1 MNRSIKKMGYFLG
14 LATLGFF
21 TLNCPKSSSGNSGAA
36 LLALLGG
43 SQPGVYISGTL
54 VDNTGAP
61 LVGATVEILGRG
73 ESSTVV
79 LPPNWVGNSS
89 GSATRTANKYFM
101 TSVSN
106 SIPNNAIPAGFLYNN
121 SNGSA
126 ATAGNGSACD
136 SFDGTAKVNNS
147 PTDAASDGI
156 PDCPATYIAK
166 ASTVFAN
173 SGNTAGVNFVKAQ
186 CGQATI
192 DQINGWTES
201 TGTQP
206 GRFLDGTNS
215 VTGPHIDDGSTG
227 GDGYKLGPIPVAY
240 DKGIVRIY
248 CDVSTLEAGA
258 IGAGINTSVQ
268 ADGTAI
274 ATFVTGAGGAF
285 SGKFNVSSVGNT
297 YNVRVTPS
305 GGGSPLKTR
314 RLKIAKN
321 GVATLLSPVS
331 EKLGNAPLELRSGK
345 DITDQESSWNS
356 IYSSGNNTDDRGHY
370 DFSFGSVTINMIYP
384 KNGTQISGTLSS
396 NLHLTKAGSPYVLSG
411 TVIVPSGITLTIDAG
426 VVVYGAVAPA
436 GALLIKPGGKISAN
450 GTAAE
455 PILFTSSKDA
465 GSRAPADWQGIIIQ
479 GNAVQTF
486 GGYGQTAIGEGDT
499 GSFGGNNNADNSGNL
514 TYVVVQFAG
523 APFSPGNERNC
534 VSLMGVGSGTTL
546 DYVQCHRGFD
556 DGFEQ
561 WGGAFTA
568 KHMIST
574 GNRDDQFDFADGFI
588 GKYQYGISHLYRA
601 AIAVNDDTSRCI
613 EGDGNSALACS
624 GSARTGGTCS
634 DPFFANI
641 TCVGPG
647 ASAPNAGG
655 AIFVRRASGASGDQQ
670 GDYSHFIVDNHI
682 GKPALDCQSDSAPS
696 DARVSYVSIKNMG
709 SNAATNTF
717 KGACNSGTV
726 DIGVVGVGITTIAED
741 ATVNYAPASS
751 ATTTGSTALK
761 TANTN
766 FNVSFFDNTTFYG
779 AIQDAA
785 SDWTTGWAE
794 YPAN

>member
-54 VDNTGAP
+54 VDGTGAP
-61 LVGATVEILGRG
+61 LVGATVQILGRG
-73 ESSTVV
+73 ESSVTV
-79 LPPNWVGNSS
+79 LPHNWVKNNP
-89 GSATRTANKYFM
+89 ATQYYF
-101 TSVSN
+101 TGSN
-106 SIPNNAIPAGFLYNN
+106 SFPTDKTPSGFLYNN
-121 SNGSA
+121 SSGNA
-126 ATAGNGSACD
+126 ATAGDGSTCD
-136 SFDGTAKVNNS
+136 GGFDATTKVNTTTN
-147 PTDAASDGI
+147 
-156 PDCPATYIAK
+156 CPGTYIAK
-166 ASTVFAN
+166 ASTVFAATPGTN
-173 SGNTAGVNFVKAQ
+173 PAADFVLAQ
-186 CGQATI
+186 CGSSTVA
-192 DQINGWTES
+192 QINGWSITPATS
-201 TGTQP
+201 GFVGQY
-206 GRFLDGTNS
+206 F
-215 VTGPHIDDGSTG
+215 DGSSSITASS
-227 GDGYKLGPIPVAY
+227 YPLAY
-240 DKGIVRIY
+240 SKNAVRIY

-258 IGAGINTSVQ
+258 IGAGINTTVQ
-268 ADGTAI
+268 ADGTPI
-274 ATFVTGAGGAF
+274 TTFVTGANGSFHA
-285 SGKFNVSSVGNT
+285 KFDVSSVGNT
-297 YNVRVTPS
+297 YKVIVTPS
-305 GGGSPLKTR
+305 GGSPLKAR
-314 RLKIAKN
+314 RLRIAKN
-321 GVATLLSPVS
+321 GVASLLSPVS
-331 EKLGNAPLELRSGK
+331 EKLGNAPLELSTGK
-345 DITDQESSWNS
+345 DVTSSESSWAS
-356 IYSSGNNTDDRGHY
+356 LYSGGNIIQAGGSY
-370 DFSFGSVTINMIYP
+370 DFSFSSVAIDMIYP
-384 KNGTQISGTLSS
+384 KNGTQISGTLSGD
-396 NLHLTKAGSPYVLSG
+396 LHLTKGGSPYVLSG
-411 TVIVPSGITLTIDAG
+411 TVIVPNGITLTIDAG

-436 GALLIKPGGKISAN
+436 GALLIKPGGKIHAN

-534 VSLMGVGSGTTL
+534 VSLMGVGSGTSL

-588 GKYQYGISHLYRA
+588 GKYQYAISHLYKT

-613 EGDGNSALACS
+613 EGDGNSSFSCS
-624 GSARTGGTCS
+624 GTARPATNGTCS
-634 DPFFANI
+634 DPFFANV

-647 ASAPNAGG
+647 ASAANAGG
-655 AIFVRRASGASGDQQ
+655 AIFVRRASGASGDKL
-670 GDYSHFIVDNHI
+670 GDYSHFIVDNHV
-682 GKPALDCQSDSAPS
+682 GKNALDCQSDSAPA
-696 DARVSYVSIKNMG
+696 DARVSYVSIKN
-709 SNAATNTF
+709 SAV
-717 KGACNSGTV
+717 GACASGTV
-726 DIGVVGVGITTIAED
+726 DIGVASVGITTIAED
-741 ATVNYAPASS
+741 ATVNYAPSAS
-751 ATTTGSTALK
+751 ATTTGTTALK

-766 FNVSFFDNTTFYG
+766 FNVSFFDDTTFYG
-779 AIQDAA
+779 AIQDSS
-785 SDWTTGWAE
+785 SDWTQGWAQ